1 MKRVFLPPT
10 LFGGRS
16 LSKRKYKN
24 TVTKLLNFFL
34 PVGMKILNV
43 YLVVFAING
52 IIIKYRLKNTLKK
65 LKG

>member
-1 MKRVFLPPT
+1 MT
-10 LFGGRS
+10 I
-16 LSKRKYKN
+16 SKNYG
-24 TVTKLLNFFL
+24 TAL
-34 PVGMKILNV
+34 KILNV